1 MIPEI
6 NFVIKENERVNKAV
20 ELNQYSFPILIDI
33 VATSSVPFQVVSAK
47 LVRVNHRA
55 RIRIAELNCFGG
67 DSVYWE
73 LFGREFIL
81 SPKQKGEAQ
90 QRWSIALSSQVI
102 KVGNSQLE
110 FKVETELI

>member
-1 MIPEI
+1 MIPKIIFNARSTEGFNEVEI
-6 NFVIKENERVNKAV
+6 
-20 ELNQYSFPILIDI
+20 NQYSFPILIDI

-55 RIRIAELNCFGG
+55 RIRIAELNRFEG
-67 DSVYWE
+67 DSVYCE
-73 LFGREFIL
+73 LFGREFTL
-81 SPKQKGEAQ
+81 SPKGKSDTQ

-110 FKVETELI
+110 FKMETELI